1 MGLFPW
7 LMEAVPRTS
16 KTKPNLKKKSQ
27 QQNTLLM
34 ISDDS
39 IDFFLFSLH
48 FVLRGDFFLL
58 FLYFIR
64 ANDIFPKAGKEHLLA
79 GN

>member
-16 KTKPNLKKKSQ
+16 KTKPNLNKKSQ

-48 FVLRGDFFLL
+48 FVLRGDFFCCFCILL
-58 FLYFIR
+58 
-64 ANDIFPKAGKEHLLA
+64 E
-79 GN
+79 